1 MKNQQS
7 LGGGGLAGLY
17 RLKLKILEEKPQP
30 TRV

>member
-1 MKNQQS
+1 MESQQS
-7 LGGGGLAGLY
+7 LGGGLAGLY